1 VIKQENIFSYKKIVS
16 LKNEN
21 SAKKWRFIV
30 NPVGGGGAV
39 AKHWP
44 EIEAQLRAAAID
56 FDAVFTER
64 KMHAAELAEQAIAE
78 GHRNLVAVGGDGTAH
93 EVVNGILRQ
102 TACPSHEVTFT
113 LLPVGTG
120 NDWVKTH
127 RIPKNTKKWLD
138 FLQTGKTSSQ
148 DVGWLSYQVNGVTQ
162 KRFFI
167 NVAGL
172 SYDAYV
178 VKRSEAYKDRLS
190 SKIFYLLLIFR
201 CLFEFKIPRIRV
213 VFDGKTVEKPLY
225 TINLG
230 ICRYSGGG
238 MQLVP
243 HARPDDGKLALTLAG
258 RISKLGVL
266 LVTPLFYWGKI
277 GWHPKVSLF
286 QVKEVLVESADN
298 QPVQVEADGEF
309 LGEGPVRAGVL
320 YKKLK
325 ILAV

>member
-1 VIKQENIFSYKKIVS
+1 M
-16 LKNEN
+16 
-21 SAKKWRFIV
+21 
-30 NPVGGGGAV
+30 GGGGAV

-44 EIEAQLRAAAID
+44 EIEAQFRAAAID
-56 FDAVFTER
+56 FDAVFTQR
-64 KMHAAELAEQAIAE
+64 KMHAAKLAGLAIAE

-93 EVVNGILRQ
+93 EVANGILRQ
-102 TACPSHEVTFT
+102 TTCPSSDVTFT

-120 NDWVKTH
+120 NDWVKMH
-127 RIPKNTKKWLD
+127 RIPKSTKKWVI
-138 FLQTGKTSSQ
+138 FLQTGKIAYQ
-148 DVGWLSYQVNGVTQ
+148 DAGWLSYQINGEAQ

-178 VKRSEAYKDRLS
+178 VKRSEAFKDRLS

-213 VFDGKTVEKPLY
+213 VFGGQTVEKPLY

-230 ICRYSGGG
+230 ICCYSGGG

-243 HARPDDGKLALTLAG
+243 HAKPDDGKLALTLAG

-286 QVKEVLVESADN
+286 QVEEVLVETANN

-309 LGEGPVRAGVL
+309 LGEGPVRAGIL
-320 YKKLK
+320 PRALK
-325 ILAV
+325 ILVPRN

>member
-1 VIKQENIFSYKKIVS
+1 MSRPQ
-16 LKNEN
+16 NEN

-30 NPVGGGGAV
+30 NPMGGGGAV
-39 AKHWP
+39 AKRWP

-56 FDAVFTER
+56 FDTVFTQR
-64 KMHAAELAEQAIAE
+64 KMHAAELAGLAIAE
-78 GHRNLVAVGGDGTAH
+78 GHQNLVAVGGDGTAH
-93 EVVNGILRQ
+93 EVANGILHQ
-102 TACPSHEVTFT
+102 TTCPPNDVTFT

-127 RIPKNTKKWLD
+127 RIPTNAKNWID
-138 FLQTGKTSSQ
+138 FLQTGKIAYQ
-148 DVGWLSYQVNGVTQ
+148 DAGWLSYQLNGEAQ

-178 VKRSEAYKDRLS
+178 VKRSEAFKDRLS

-243 HARPDDGKLALTLAG
+243 HALPDDGKLALTLAG

-277 GWHPKVSLF
+277 GWHPKVSMS
-286 QVKEVLVESADN
+286 QVEEVLVESADN

-309 LGEGPVRAGVL
+309 LGEGPVRAGIL
-320 YKKLK
+320 PRALK
-325 ILAV
+325 ILVPQT